1 MRKRRSGSRKLAVSF
16 MAGIT
21 TFALL
26 MGGCGSQGTK
36 EMGKVQKSGEENPS
50 SAQEIVKPQ
59 NEEEKLKKYEEPITL
74 TYAKSEV
81 VTDYPTGQNAQNN
94 ALYDMWEEVMG
105 IRVEN
110 QITASSDN
118 FNEKMNLAITTGEIP
133 DFAVVD
139 ASTMRALM
147 ENELVM
153 DMSQY
158 YDAWGSKKLKE
169 NLGNKEDAI
178 WSACTQDGKAYGI
191 PVINTVGDQLWE
203 LWIRKDWLDALGLK
217 EPKTMDEFW
226 AMCEAFT
233 TKDPDGNGKQDTYA
247 LYMDKD
253 LLGMDALMA
262 AYGAYTM
269 DHYYVKQE
277 DGSYIAGCIDEK
289 AEEPLRQL
297 AHLYEIGGI
306 DPEFA
311 VKDNTSAESLI
322 AEGKVGVYVGHFFS
336 PGTLKNCYEN
346 VEGSDWI
353 ALPIPPAEEGGTYEA
368 GVVANVYGYMY
379 CSKQCQN
386 PEAIVTMLNWVCEGY
401 ADPTPGNPFYEKYNE
416 LAKDSALSAA
426 GLNNLMPFQMAS
438 NTNWGDVFKEAIAEG
453 KDHVDGKD
461 ADYQNVISTSLDEAT
476 SWSWNKIYLEGY
488 QALDFDN
495 IRYSDYMGAP
505 TETST
510 KKQSILDDEK
520 LKTYIAM
527 IMGEVKTETFSEFVN
542 RYQDLGGL
550 EIGNEIRE
558 YMENRG

>member
-1 MRKRRSGSRKLAVSF
+1 MRKRKNGTRKLAVLVMVGMTAVSF
-16 MAGIT
+16 LST
-21 TFALL
+21 
-26 MGGCGSQGTK
+26 GCGK
-36 EMGKVQKSGEENPS
+36 KDMGEGQKAGEENHS
-50 SAQEIVKPQ
+50 FAQEIVKPQ
-59 NEEEKLKKYEEPITL
+59 KEEEKLKKYEEPITL

-81 VTDYPTGQNAQNN
+81 VTDYPSGQDAQNN

-139 ASTMRALM
+139 ASTMRSLM
-147 ENELVM
+147 ENELVR
-153 DMSQY
+153 DMSEY
-158 YDAWGSKKLKE
+158 YDAWASEKLKK
-169 NLGNKEDAI
+169 NLGTKEDAI
-178 WSACTQDGKAYGI
+178 WSACTRDGRAYGI

-203 LWIRKDWLDALGLK
+203 LWIRKDWLDALGL
-217 EPKTMDEFW
+217 EVPKTMDEFW

-233 TKDPDGNGKQDTYA
+233 TKDPDGNGEQDTYA

-336 PGTLKNCYEN
+336 PGTLKSCYEN
-346 VEGSDWI
+346 VEDSDWI
-353 ALPIPPAEEGGTYEA
+353 ALPIPPAEEGGTYQA

-379 CSKQCQN
+379 CSNQCQN
-386 PEAIVTMLNWVCEGY
+386 PEAIVAMLNWVCEGY
-401 ADPTPGNPFYEKYNE
+401 ADPTPGNAFYEKYNE

-438 NTNWGDVFKEAIAEG
+438 NTNWGDVFQEAIAEG

-488 QALDFDN
+488 QALDFEN

-520 LKTYIAM
+520 IKTYIAM
-527 IMGEVKTETFSEFVN
+527 IMGQTKTDAFSEFVS
-542 RYQDLGGL
+542 RYQDLGGQ